1 MSWARFKRLS
11 SKKDLTRY
19 RRDTT
24 FDGGGGGGGND
35 PDAQAFI
42 TTGSITDATEQAAI
56 NELVLELK
64 GQGTINSTI
73 DFWTPFTSES
83 WARIFP
89 FVGGTIDAHK
99 LDLLN
104 PGSNNLVFYGGVTH
118 DALGIKGNGTNGYYE
133 IYPNSSVIPVDDL
146 ILSAYVAG
154 TSSTQGGGAMG
165 VYSQITGKQ
174 LQHNVRYNLTNFRYY
189 PLSSFARDAPDSA
202 PFEGYYS
209 FKTDGA
215 TDTANVKGTYTS
227 QATYSPGVANPNAK
241 VTGLGLYYAGYSNSV
256 PFPLNRTDRWVS
268 FLPHLSDADETVLKQ
283 IIDQFQTA
291 LSRNV

>member
-1 MSWARFKRLS
+1 MSWAKYKRLS
-11 SKKDLTRY
+11 SSKDLSIF
-19 RRDTT
+19 RRGTT
-24 FDGGGGGGGND
+24 ASDGGGGGGGND

-42 TTGSITDATEQAAI
+42 TAGSITDATEQAAV

-73 DFWTPFTSES
+73 DFWTSFTSES
-83 WARIFP
+83 WARVFP

-118 DALGIKGNGTNGYYE
+118 DANGINGNGTNGYYE

-146 ILSAYVAG
+146 MLSAYVAG
-154 TSSTQGGGAMG
+154 TTTASPFG
-165 VYSQITGKQ
+165 VYNQITGRQ
-174 LQHNVRYNLTNFRYY
+174 IQHNVRNNLTNFRYY
-189 PLSSFARDAPDSA
+189 PASNYARDASDSA

-209 FKTDGA
+209 FKTDGT
-215 TDTANVKGTYTS
+215 TDTANVKGAYTS
-227 QATYSPGVANPNAK
+227 QATNPAGVANPNAK
-241 VTGLGLYYAGYSNSV
+241 VTGLGLYYAGYSNIV

-268 FLPHLSDADETVLKQ
+268 FLPHLSDADETVFKQ